1 MNRLIALPLFL
12 LSAAVLAECKTDL
25 PLRGAL
31 TVESCEA
38 KAADCELASVLLYRY
53 IQNYPNDPTELSA
66 AMQTSPWHIYDAKQ
80 RILSVEEFA
89 ATLRPMLKAPIK
101 KVRLIGSWTGVAP
114 HKGGKSLA
122 QKLSQALDGFPVE
135 GMDGF
140 LWVNKDGGLRT
151 THQAFTLRTISAP
164 YRVKP
169 GTEVMAALASG
180 YLVDN
185 YAHFDEKKDAEGLRL
200 AGLGWDIFVL
210 CPQRALEAYE
220 ASAALGNALSAY
232 NAAML
237 LFERNEHGDK
247 EAGRKWLEKAAQ
259 LGDSKAQARLQ
270 LLRGEAQPHDK
281 SPQSPERDEQQPHKS
296 PVQVANDRP
305 APAKPAKVAG
315 ED

>member
-1 MNRLIALPLFL
+1 MNRFIALPLFL

-31 TVESCEA
+31 SVESCEA
-38 KAADCELASVLLYRY
+38 DAADCELAGVLLNQYLEH
-53 IQNYPNDPTELSA
+53 YPDSPDELSVA
-66 AMQTSPWHIYDAKQ
+66 LQNSPWHFYDAEQ
-80 RILSVEEFA
+80 RILTVEEFA
-89 ATLRPMLKAPIK
+89 ALLRPKLKEPVET
-101 KVRLIGSWTGVAP
+101 VRLIGSWTGVAP
-114 HKGGKSLA
+114 RAGGQSLA

-151 THQAFTLRTISAP
+151 THQAATLRSVSAP
-164 YRVKP
+164 YRLKP
-169 GTEVMAALASG
+169 GAEVMVALTSG
-180 YLVDN
+180 YLVDG
-185 YAHFDEKKDAEGLRL
+185 YAHFAEKKDAEGLRL
-200 AGLGWDIFVL
+200 AAVGWDMFLL

-247 EAGRKWLEKAAQ
+247 EAARNWLEKAAQ
-259 LGDSKAQARLQ
+259 AGDSKAQARLQ
-270 LLRGEAQPHDK
+270 VLRDEAQPQDK
-281 SPQSPERDEQQPHKS
+281 SPQSPKRDEPPPHKP
-296 PVQVANDRP
+296 PVHAANDRS
-305 APAKPAKVAG
+305 APAKSATAAG